1 MKNFNVGLNRE
12 QAHRLRE
19 FCDLHSKENFL
30 FVKDKELYFLA
41 ATGSIANNNFQTCVE
56 HIQGY
61 DPKIDLDYYEKAR
74 AILGAHDFSEKFEVS
89 ILKQFLASKYNRVNF
104 RFKVSSITVTFSG

>member
-12 QAHRLRE
+12 QAHRLRA

-41 ATGSIANNNFQTCVE
+41 ATEGKNLWTTNICLSFRQSVYNFA
-56 HIQGY
+56 
-61 DPKIDLDYYEKAR
+61 K
-74 AILGAHDFSEKFEVS
+74 
-89 ILKQFLASKYNRVNF
+89 
-104 RFKVSSITVTFSG
+104 